1 VRHHLAVVVVFVVA
15 AACGDSG
22 GFPDAY
28 VPPVPPDPGT
38 IDAAWSIVDGTGSA
52 TTCANVSATHVNVTI
67 TEESTHDAYGQPFLC
82 GNLGGLSGP
91 LPPGTYDLDYSLTDG
106 SGAVLATAPSQT
118 GVVVQSDMTATATPV
133 VFTVGP

>member
-1 VRHHLAVVVVFVVA
+1 MRYEVAVVVFV

-38 IDAAWSIVDGTGSA
+38 IDIAWSLVDGAGSA
-52 TTCANVSATHVNVTI
+52 TTCADVGATRVNVAIMDEATPD
-67 TEESTHDAYGQPFLC
+67 SYAQPFLC
-82 GNLGGLSGP
+82 GNLGGLSGAI
-91 LPPGTYDLDYSLTDG
+91 PPGTYDLSYSLTDG
-106 SGAVLATAPSQT
+106 SGAVLATGTPQT

-133 VFTVGP
+133 VFTVGA